1 MTLMRIRE
9 ITSCRNHGR
18 TTIVLEDPAQ
28 ELTLTFYADPEEARR
43 LTREIARS
51 GCACHPIY
59 DFVQSLLLA
68 LDADVTRV
76 VLEDVK
82 GQGIGS
88 RVYVRS
94 GGDELGVPC
103 YPPDALALALRAK
116 VPIYA
121 TADAL
126 THAQCVAPS
135 ADAGGG
141 PCVADER
148 REVTRWLERVQPTDF
163 SSRAGREG
171 S

>member
-9 ITSCRNHGR
+9 INACPKHPR
-18 TTIVLEDPAQ
+18 TTIVLEDPSR

-76 VLEDVK
+76 VLEDVRE
-82 GQGIGS
+82 QGIGS

-94 GGDELGVPC
+94 GEGELGVPC
-103 YPPDALALALRAK
+103 YPPDALALALRAN

-126 THAQCVAPS
+126 THSERVGPARDESRDVA
-135 ADAGGG
+135 
-141 PCVADER
+141 
-148 REVTRWLERVQPTDF
+148 RWLAQV
-163 SSRAGREG
+163 
-171 S
+171 

>member
-1 MTLMRIRE
+1 
-9 ITSCRNHGR
+9 
-18 TTIVLEDPAQ
+18 
-28 ELTLTFYADPEEARR
+28 
-43 LTREIARS
+43 
-51 GCACHPIY
+51 
-59 DFVQSLLLA
+59 
-68 LDADVTRV
+68 VTRV

-126 THAQCVAPS
+126 THAQRVAPS
-135 ADAGGG
+135 VDAGGG
-141 PCVADER
+141 VADTR
-148 REVTRWLERVQPTDF
+148 REVTRWLERVRPTDF

>member
-9 ITSCRNHGR
+9 ITSCRNHAR
-18 TTIVLEDPAQ
+18 TTIVLEDPGQ
-28 ELTLTFYADPEEARR
+28 ELMLTFYADVEEARR

-59 DFVQSLLLA
+59 DFVQSFLLA
-68 LDADVTRV
+68 FDADVTRV

-126 THAQCVAPS
+126 THAQRVAPS
-135 ADAGGG
+135 VDAGGG
-141 PCVADER
+141 VADTR
-148 REVTRWLERVQPTDF
+148 REVTRLLERVRPTDF